1 MWTTLQYLTSHIQGQ
16 RAVWAV
22 DADSWAP
29 GNPGWEL
36 NTTIDFR
43 EDSGESAQVKAIKN
57 VIKVRTDLRAT
68 IPVAVKVVFVLL
80 SIFVLL

>member
-1 MWTTLQYLTSHIQGQ
+1 LIL
-16 RAVWAV
+16 
-22 DADSWAP
+22 
-29 GNPGWEL
+29 
-36 NTTIDFR
+36 R